1 MVRLFFACDCHGSEI
16 VWRKMLKASNY
27 YKANVLLMC
36 GDLTGKAAIPI
47 IKIGS
52 NKWECMRSADL
63 TQAEKNMET
72 LRSEE
77 EVKRK
82 MQEFRNMGYYPFE
95 TTPEEVQE
103 ISKDERKINQLINTL
118 MRETLARWLKMIEKE
133 IAKDVTVVVMPG
145 NDDEY
150 VIDDIIKENEGVV
163 YPLEKVV
170 QIDKY
175 EMISCSYVNPTPW
188 QTPRECPEKDLR
200 KILEKEFNRVDNYE
214 TLICNF
220 HCPPYGTNLDLGP
233 KLDKK
238 WRPITVAGVPVT
250 EHVGS
255 KSVRELILHYQ
266 PLLGLHGH
274 IHESCGFERLGRTLC
289 LNPGSEYQIGV
300 LRGYVID
307 LHPNGKINFQRVEM

>member
-1 MVRLFFACDCHGSEI
+1 MVRLFYACDCHGSEI
-16 VWRKMLKASNY
+16 VWRKILKASSY
-27 YKANVLLMC
+27 YKADFLLMC
-36 GDLTGKAAIPI
+36 GDLTGKAIIPI
-47 IKIGS
+47 IKIES
-52 NKWECMRSADL
+52 NKWKCIRSPDL
-63 TQAEKNMET
+63 IQTEKNMEI

-77 EVKRK
+77 ELKRK
-82 MQEFRNMGYYPFE
+82 MQEFRGMGYYPFE

-103 ISKDERKINQLINTL
+103 ISRDERKIKQLINKL
-118 MRETLARWLKMIEKE
+118 MCEALARWLKLVEKE
-133 IAKDVTVVVMPG
+133 VAEDVTVVVMPG

-150 VIDDIIKENEGVV
+150 VIDDIIKENERVV

-188 QTPRECPEKDLR
+188 ETPRECSEKDLR
-200 KILEKEFNRVDNYE
+200 QILEKEFNRVDNYE

-255 KSVRELILHYQ
+255 KSVRELILHHQ

-300 LRGYVID
+300 LRGFVVD
-307 LHPNGKINFQRVEM
+307 LYPNGKINFQRVEM